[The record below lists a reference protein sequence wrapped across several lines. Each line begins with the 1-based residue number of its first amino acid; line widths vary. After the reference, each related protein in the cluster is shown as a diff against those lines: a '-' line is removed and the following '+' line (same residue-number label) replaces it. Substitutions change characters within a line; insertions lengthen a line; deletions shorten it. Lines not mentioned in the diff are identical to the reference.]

1 VEKLKSHVHQ
11 PAGILMPIGGAED
24 KTNQRA
30 ILQRFVQ
37 LSGGKHTRII
47 IIPSASAFAT
57 QTAATYTRLFTK
69 MGVLDIHCLHLEN
82 QQLASKP
89 VNIKRL
95 KNATGIFITG
105 GDQVRLMAYLQ
116 RTAIGVAILEAYLKG
131 AVIAG
136 TSAGASVMSQK
147 MIAFSYG
154 SFTPDNRT
162 VHLGTGIGL
171 APSLIIDQHFTQR
184 QRLTRLLLAVQK
196 QPGHMGLGVDE
207 DTAAILTPGDGLEV
221 IGSGTV
227 TVVDNHRTREKPSIR
242 VLQPGIGYSFYEVTT
257 LPIEPTLI
265 AELL

>member
-1 VEKLKSHVHQ
+1 
-11 PAGILMPIGGAED
+11 MPIGGAED

-30 ILQRFVQ
+30 ILQRFVR
-37 LSGGKHTRII
+37 LSGSKHARII

-57 QTAATYTRLFTK
+57 QTAATYKRLFTK

-82 QQLASKP
+82 HQQGSNP

-116 RTAIGVAILEAYLKG
+116 RTAIGAAILHAYHNG
-131 AVIAG
+131 ACIAG

-154 SFTPDNRT
+154 SLTPDNRT
-162 VHLGTGIGL
+162 VHLGTGLGL

-221 IGSGTV
+221 IGAGTV
-227 TVVDNHRTREKPSIR
+227 TVVDNRRITEKPNIR
-242 VLQPGIGYSFYEVTT
+242 VLQPGIGYPLYEVRT
-257 LPIEPTLI
+257 LPIEPTPTAKRL
-265 AELL
+265 